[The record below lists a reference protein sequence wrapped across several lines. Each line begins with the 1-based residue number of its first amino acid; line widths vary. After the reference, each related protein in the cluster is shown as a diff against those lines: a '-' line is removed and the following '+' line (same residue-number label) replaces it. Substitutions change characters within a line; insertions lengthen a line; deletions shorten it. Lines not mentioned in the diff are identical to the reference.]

1 MITAVLEHRGN
12 TLAVEL
18 PCRLYELQEDL
29 SSIGITWQVSSL
41 PVSGTGNIHVELT
54 ADDPVGEMV
63 LSQME
68 CVDLFLDL
76 NRVCQEIN
84 KACPFGYDEFLD
96 MLSPKDDPACD
107 HYLLYRKYE
116 SAPPSTA
123 TGLKYLE
130 EEAGRYRTT
139 MENYRHA
146 WLTELEE
153 AEPEGT
159 DDSWKYEEEWER

>member
-12 TLAVEL
+12 TLVVEL

-29 SSIGITWQVSSL
+29 SSVGITWQASSL
-41 PVSGTGNIHVELT
+41 TVSGTENIHVGLT
-54 ADDPVGEMV
+54 ADEPVGEMV

-68 CVDLFLDL
+68 CEDLFLDL
-76 NRVCQEIN
+76 NRACQEIDR
-84 KACPFGYDEFLD
+84 ACPFGYDEFLD
-96 MLSPKDDPACD
+96 MLSPKDAPDCD

-123 TGLKYLE
+123 MGLKYLE

-139 MENYRHA
+139 MENYKHA
-146 WLTELEE
+146 CQMEE
-153 AEPEGT
+153 EEESEGM
-159 DDSWKYEEEWER
+159 DDSWQYEEEWER

>member
-12 TLAVEL
+12 TLVVEL

-29 SSIGITWQVSSL
+29 SSVGITWQASSL
-41 PVSGTGNIHVELT
+41 TVSGTENIHVGLT
-54 ADDPVGEMV
+54 ADEPVGEMV

-68 CVDLFLDL
+68 CEDLFLDL
-76 NRVCQEIN
+76 NRACQEVDR
-84 KACPFGYDEFLD
+84 ACPFGYDEFLD
-96 MLSPKDDPACD
+96 MLSPKDAPDCD
-107 HYLLYRKYE
+107 HYLLYGKYE

-139 MENYRHA
+139 MENYRRA
-146 WLTELEE
+146 WLMEMEG
-153 AEPEGT
+153 AEPGGT